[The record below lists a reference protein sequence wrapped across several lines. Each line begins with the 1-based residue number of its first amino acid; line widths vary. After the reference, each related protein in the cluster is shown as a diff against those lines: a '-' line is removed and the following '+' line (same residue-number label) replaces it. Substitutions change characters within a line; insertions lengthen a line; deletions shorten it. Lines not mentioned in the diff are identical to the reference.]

1 MGRGGGWKKE
11 EEEEL
16 KAAKRGHREAAAEGN
31 REEEARWANV
41 IGDIHKR
48 RGEYVEALRWLR
60 IDYEV
65 SVKFLP
71 QRHLL
76 PSCQSLGEVHLRLGH
91 FKEALT
97 YQKKHLELAK
107 EADDLVEQQRAS
119 TQLGRTYYELLL
131 TSENDHSAIRNAKKY
146 FKSSMKLARVL
157 KDKSLSQ
164 KSLFLKELIDA
175 YNNMG
180 MLELELDN
188 YEEAEKL
195 LIQGLKICEDEE
207 VHQYDD
213 ARSRLHHN
221 LGNVYIEL
229 RNWNRAKGHIEK
241 DIEICRKICHTQ
253 GEAKGF
259 INLGEVHSRVQK
271 YEDAK
276 LCYNKALQ
284 ITKRLDDEHALMG
297 QIHQNIET
305 VTKAAKV
312 LEEMKIDEQKLKKL
326 VRDTSNAHGTSKERK
341 LLLEQYAW
349 LDNLMEKARMIN
361 AWPKLKEFSK
371 CQKRVA
377 NELHDKE
384 KQSNSLL
391 VIGESYQ
398 KLRNFSKARKW
409 CMKSWNMYRSI
420 GNLEGQALA
429 KVNIGNVLDS
439 CGDWAGALQAYEE
452 AYKIAVKGDLSNVQ
466 VDALENMHYSHMV
479 RFDNIEEAKKLQ
491 QEITNL
497 KRSLNQL
504 EARDTVSD
512 YCSETESEDG
522 NISDNMLDTED
533 DDGNVANNISEEFDD
548 DTVLASLVHK
558 SRPSKTKASKIRS
571 IPKNVDG
578 LRGMDE
584 STKEVLSKL
593 CSNHSG
599 RKRVRV
605 VISDDEDEES
615 PEIDQSKRT
624 LNGREDSLSTS
635 ERIANAA
642 NSNRNQHT
650 SHPIETRVDSVCTP
664 CPPEESICS
673 FRSVSPIHH
682 GNDGPDLGA
691 SSIGKLSV
699 SKPAASGSKVGTPA
713 SNSQSQGQNAV
724 GVQSSDADHKF
735 WVFKIGEHL
744 VYSDANACTC
754 EGTFSIEFL
763 KVEVACVYYLQIP
776 DEKRSKGLLPIIGEL
791 KYCGKVLDDTD
802 SRDYIDQL
810 ASEQKCIDAVIDD
823 WVPKRLMKLYVD
835 FCTKLSEAPNKKLL
849 KKLYNL
855 EVSEDEVIISDCG
868 LQDLS
873 IKPFLDAL
881 RLHKTI
887 AVLDISHNML
897 GNQTIERLQQ
907 IFSSS
912 SQTYGGLTLD
922 LHCNRFGPTAL
933 FQICECTV
941 MTDRLE
947 VLNLSEN
954 RLTDACGSYLFTILQ
969 KCKALYSLNVEQ
981 CSITSRT
988 VQKMADALHEESV
1001 LSHLSLELSLTG
1013 IKLTK
1018 LMVDKL
1024 CLLAQSSCLSGFLLG
1039 GTSVGS
1045 ACDAIGALLS
1055 NPRCSLRSLTL
1066 DRCSLGLAGIVCIIQ
1081 AIKGND
1087 QLEELR
1093 MAENTNLALER
1104 TLRYDEDEQDA
1115 SPSTDQNK
1123 YTNAG
1128 ANGHIGL
1135 GDLENM
1141 EVPDSEDEEAVNEY
1155 PRAAPGPDGSCA
1167 SSCQRNSSSGCHAIQ
1182 QLADAIISAKQL
1194 KVLDLS
1200 GNGLSEEATQSLYSA
1215 WASGPRG
1222 DGMARKHVV
1231 KEVVHFSVDG
1241 MRCCGLKPCCRRDL
1255 QIKAMKQMAVSSC
1268 YHPPSSIAIPR
1279 FGTGKATMFKFVKA
1293 PVHSCRCSN
1302 AHISQP
1308 AAPVKMVFEDQVR
1321 GVVCYRDDKG
1331 EVICE
1336 GYDEGPRLGMR
1347 LPEKTCFPWP
1357 MGIQVTDFIELS
1369 TLRVF
1374 EDVDF
1379 LKPKKDQKRKF

>member
-1 MGRGGGWKKE
+1 MGRGGGGRWTKE

-16 KAAKRGHREAAAEGN
+16 KAAKRGYREAVAEGN

-60 IDYEV
+60 IDYKV
-65 SVKFLP
+65 SVKYLP

-76 PSCQSLGEVHLRLGH
+76 PSCQSLGEVHLRLGN
-91 FKEALT
+91 FSEALT
-97 YQKKHLELAK
+97 YQKKHLQLAK

-119 TQLGRTYYELLL
+119 TQLGRTYYEILLR
-131 TSENDHSAIRNAKKY
+131 SENDHSAIRNAKKY

-157 KDKSLSQ
+157 KENPSSQ

-195 LIQGLKICEDEE
+195 LVQGLKICEEEE

-241 DIEICRKICHTQ
+241 DIEICRKIRHTQ

-284 ITKRLDDEHALMG
+284 ITKCLEDEDALMD

-312 LEEMKIDEQKLKKL
+312 LEEMKTDEQKLKKL
-326 VRDTSNAHGTSKERK
+326 VRDTSNARGTSKERK

-349 LDNLMEKARMIN
+349 LDNLMEKARMIT

-371 CQKRVA
+371 GQKRVA

-452 AYKIAVKGDLSNVQ
+452 AYRISVEGGLSNVQ
-466 VDALENMHYSHMV
+466 LDALENMHYSHMV

-491 QEITNL
+491 QEIDSL
-497 KRSLNQL
+497 KRMSDQH

-522 NISDNMLDTED
+522 NVSDNILNTED
-533 DDGNVANNISEEFDD
+533 NDGNIANNISEEFDD
-548 DTVLASLVHK
+548 DVVLASLVHK
-558 SRPSKTKASKIRS
+558 SKSSKTKASKIHS
-571 IPKNVDG
+571 SPKNVDESCD
-578 LRGMDE
+578 MDGSPE
-584 STKEVLSKL
+584 EVVSKSF
-593 CSNHSG
+593 SNHSG

-605 VISDDEDEES
+605 VISDDEAEEA

-624 LNGREDSLSTS
+624 LTGRADSLSTS

-642 NSNRNQHT
+642 NRNRNQHT
-650 SHPIETRVDSVCTP
+650 SHPIETKEVDSVCTP
-664 CPPEESICS
+664 CPAEESICS
-673 FRSVSPIHH
+673 FKSGSPVCH

-699 SKPAASGSKVGTPA
+699 SKPAASGSKVGTHA
-713 SNSQSQGQNAV
+713 SNSRPQCQNAV
-724 GVQSSDADHKF
+724 GLQSSDADHKF
-735 WVFKIGEHL
+735 WVFKIGELL
-744 VYSDANACTC
+744 VYLDANACTC
-754 EGTFSIEFL
+754 EGAFSIECL

-791 KYCGKVLDDTD
+791 KCCGKVLDDTD

-810 ASEQKCIDAVIDD
+810 ASEQKCIDVVIDD

-855 EVSEDEVIISDCG
+855 EVSEDEVIVSDCG

-873 IKPFLDAL
+873 ITPFLDAL

-887 AVLDISHNML
+887 AVLDLSHNML

-933 FQICECTV
+933 FQICECAV
-941 MTDRLE
+941 MTNRLE
-947 VLNLSEN
+947 VLNLSGN

-988 VQKMADALHEESV
+988 VQKMADALHEGSA
-1001 LSHLSLELSLTG
+1001 LSHLSLGNNNPISGNTMLSLLSKLASLKRFSELSLTG
-1013 IKLTK
+1013 IKLSK

-1024 CLLAQSSCLSGFLLG
+1024 CVLAQSSCLSGFLLG
-1039 GTSVGS
+1039 GTYIGS
-1045 ACDAIGALLS
+1045 GGATKLTEALSCASQELLRLDLSNCGLTTPDFSQLCTNLSQINIVDLNLGGNSFTLEECDAIRALLS
-1055 NPRCSLRSLTL
+1055 NPQCSLRSLTL
-1066 DRCSLGLAGIVCIIQ
+1066 DRCNLGLAGTVGIIQ
-1081 AIKGND
+1081 ALAGND

-1093 MAENTNLALER
+1093 VAENTNLALQR
-1104 TLRYDEDEQDA
+1104 TLQYDEDAQDV
-1115 SPSTDQNK
+1115 SPGTDQNQR
-1123 YTNAG
+1123 TNAE
-1128 ANGHIGL
+1128 ANDHI
-1135 GDLENM
+1135 DPDKM
-1141 EVPDSEDEEAVNEY
+1141 EVPDSEDEEAVHEDT
-1155 PRAAPGPDGSCA
+1155 RAATGPDGSCA

-1182 QLADAIISAKQL
+1182 ELADAIISAKQL

-1200 GNGLSEEATQSLYSA
+1200 RNGLSEEDIQSLYSA

-1222 DGMARKHVV
+1222 DGMARKHVA
-1231 KEVVHFSVDG
+1231 KEVVHFAVDG
-1241 MRCCGLKPCCRRDL
+1241 MNCCGLKPCCRRDL
-1255 QIKAMKQMAVSSC
+1255 QM
-1268 YHPPSSIAIPR
+1268 
-1279 FGTGKATMFKFVKA
+1279 
-1293 PVHSCRCSN
+1293 
-1302 AHISQP
+1302 
-1308 AAPVKMVFEDQVR
+1308 
-1321 GVVCYRDDKG
+1321 
-1331 EVICE
+1331 
-1336 GYDEGPRLGMR
+1336 
-1347 LPEKTCFPWP
+1347 
-1357 MGIQVTDFIELS
+1357 
-1369 TLRVF
+1369 
-1374 EDVDF
+1374 
-1379 LKPKKDQKRKF
+1379 

>member
-1 MGRGGGWKKE
+1 MGRGGGGRWKKE

-16 KAAKRGHREAAAEGN
+16 KAAKRGYREAVAEGN

-65 SVKFLP
+65 SVKYLP

-76 PSCQSLGEVHLRLGH
+76 PSCQSLGEVHLRLGN
-91 FKEALT
+91 FSEALT
-97 YQKKHLELAK
+97 YQKKHLQLAK
-107 EADDLVEQQRAS
+107 EADDLIEQQRAS
-119 TQLGRTYYELLL
+119 TQLGRTYYEILLR
-131 TSENDHSAIRNAKKY
+131 SENDHSAIRNAKKY

-157 KDKSLSQ
+157 KENPSCQ

-195 LIQGLKICEDEE
+195 LVQGLKICEDEE

-229 RNWNRAKGHIEK
+229 RNWNRAMGHIEK
-241 DIEICRKICHTQ
+241 DIEICRKIRHTQ

-284 ITKRLDDEHALMG
+284 ITKCLEDEDALMD

-312 LEEMKIDEQKLKKL
+312 LEEMKTDEQKLKKL
-326 VRDTSNAHGTSKERK
+326 VRDTSNARGTSKERK

-349 LDNLMEKARMIN
+349 LDNLMEKARMIT

-371 CQKRVA
+371 GQKRVA

-439 CGDWAGALQAYEE
+439 CGDWAG
-452 AYKIAVKGDLSNVQ
+452 GLSIVQ
-466 VDALENMHYSHMV
+466 LDALENMHYSHMV

-491 QEITNL
+491 QEIDNL
-497 KRSLNQL
+497 KKMSDQH
-504 EARDTVSD
+504 EADTVSD

-522 NISDNMLDTED
+522 NASDNILNTED
-533 DDGNVANNISEEFDD
+533 NDGNIGNNVSEEFDD
-548 DTVLASLVHK
+548 DVVLASLVHK
-558 SRPSKTKASKIRS
+558 SRSSKTKASKMHC
-571 IPKNVDG
+571 PKNFDG
-578 LRGMDE
+578 SCGMDE
-584 STKEVLSKL
+584 SPEEVVSKSF
-593 CSNHSG
+593 SNHSG

-605 VISDDEDEES
+605 VISDDEAEET

-624 LNGREDSLSTS
+624 LTGRADSLSTS

-642 NSNRNQHT
+642 NRNRNQHT
-650 SHPIETRVDSVCTP
+650 SHPIETREVDSVCTP
-664 CPPEESICS
+664 CPAEESICS
-673 FRSVSPIHH
+673 FKSGSPVCH

-699 SKPAASGSKVGTPA
+699 SKPAASGSKAGRPA
-713 SNSQSQGQNAV
+713 SNSQPQGQNSV
-724 GVQSSDADHKF
+724 GLQSSDADHKF
-735 WVFKIGEHL
+735 WVFKIGEQL
-744 VYSDANACTC
+744 VYLDANACTC
-754 EGTFSIEFL
+754 EGAFSIESL

-791 KYCGKVLDDTD
+791 KCCGKVLDDTD
-802 SRDYIDQL
+802 SRDYIDQF
-810 ASEQKCIDAVIDD
+810 ASEQKCIDVVIDD

-855 EVSEDEVIISDCG
+855 EVSEDEVIVSDCG

-873 IKPFLDAL
+873 ITPFLDAL

-887 AVLDISHNML
+887 AVLDLSHNML
-897 GNQTIERLQQ
+897 GNQTVERLQQ

-933 FQICECTV
+933 FQICECAV
-941 MTDRLE
+941 MTNRLE
-947 VLNLSEN
+947 VLNLSGN

-988 VQKMADALHEESV
+988 VQKMADALHEGSV
-1001 LSHLSLELSLTG
+1001 LSHLSLGNNNPISGNTMLSLLSKLSSLKRFSELSLTG
-1013 IKLTK
+1013 IKLSK

-1039 GTSVGS
+1039 GTNIGS
-1045 ACDAIGALLS
+1045 GGATKLTEALSCASQELLRLDLSNCGVTTPDFSQVLTNLSQINIVDLNLGGNSFNLEECDAIGALLS
-1055 NPRCSLRSLTL
+1055 NPQCSLRSLTL
-1066 DRCSLGLAGIVCIIQ
+1066 DRCNLGLAGIVGIIQ
-1081 AIKGND
+1081 ALAGND

-1093 MAENTNLALER
+1093 MAENTNLALQR
-1104 TLRYDEDEQDA
+1104 TLQYDEDAQDV
-1115 SPSTDQNK
+1115 SPSTDQNQS
-1123 YTNAG
+1123 TNAE
-1128 ANGHIGL
+1128 ANDHI
-1135 GDLENM
+1135 DPDKM
-1141 EVPDSEDEEAVNEY
+1141 EVPDSEDEEAVHED

-1182 QLADAIISAKQL
+1182 ELADAIISAKQL
-1194 KVLDLS
+1194 KVIDLS
-1200 GNGLSEEATQSLYSA
+1200 RNGLSEEDIQSLYSA

-1222 DGMARKHVV
+1222 DGMARKHVA
-1231 KEVVHFSVDG
+1231 KEVVHFAVDG
-1241 MRCCGLKPCCRRDL
+1241 MDCCGLKPCCRRDL
-1255 QIKAMKQMAVSSC
+1255 QM
-1268 YHPPSSIAIPR
+1268 
-1279 FGTGKATMFKFVKA
+1279 
-1293 PVHSCRCSN
+1293 
-1302 AHISQP
+1302 
-1308 AAPVKMVFEDQVR
+1308 
-1321 GVVCYRDDKG
+1321 
-1331 EVICE
+1331 
-1336 GYDEGPRLGMR
+1336 
-1347 LPEKTCFPWP
+1347 
-1357 MGIQVTDFIELS
+1357 
-1369 TLRVF
+1369 
-1374 EDVDF
+1374 
-1379 LKPKKDQKRKF
+1379 

>member
-1 MGRGGGWKKE
+1 MGRGGGGRWKKE

-16 KAAKRGHREAAAEGN
+16 KAAKRGYREAVAEGN

-65 SVKFLP
+65 SVKYLP

-76 PSCQSLGEVHLRLGH
+76 PSCQSLGEVHLRLGNSS
-91 FKEALT
+91 EALT
-97 YQKKHLELAK
+97 YQKKHLQLAK
-107 EADDLVEQQRAS
+107 EADDLVEQQRGS
-119 TQLGRTYYELLL
+119 TQLGRTYYEILLR
-131 TSENDHSAIRNAKKY
+131 SENDHSAIRNAKKY

-157 KDKSLSQ
+157 KENPSSQ

-195 LIQGLKICEDEE
+195 LVQGLKICDEEE

-241 DIEICRKICHTQ
+241 DIEICRKIRHTQ

-284 ITKRLDDEHALMG
+284 ITKCLEDEDALMD

-312 LEEMKIDEQKLKKL
+312 LEEMKIYEQKLKKL
-326 VRDTSNAHGTSKERK
+326 ARDTSNARGTSKERK

-349 LDNLMEKARMIN
+349 LANLMEKARMIT

-371 CQKRVA
+371 GQKRVA

-384 KQSNSLL
+384 KQSDSLL

-439 CGDWAGALQAYEE
+439 CGDWAG
-452 AYKIAVKGDLSNVQ
+452 GLSNVQ
-466 VDALENMHYSHMV
+466 LDALENMHYSHMV

-491 QEITNL
+491 QEIDNL
-497 KRSLNQL
+497 KRMSDQH

-522 NISDNMLDTED
+522 NVSDNILNTED
-533 DDGNVANNISEEFDD
+533 NDGNIANNSSEEFDD
-548 DTVLASLVHK
+548 DVVLASLVHK
-558 SRPSKTKASKIRS
+558 SRSSKTKASKMHS
-571 IPKNVDG
+571 STKNVDG
-578 LRGMDE
+578 SCGMDE
-584 STKEVLSKL
+584 SPEEDVSKSF
-593 CSNHSG
+593 SNHYG

-605 VISDDEDEES
+605 VISDDEAEEA

-624 LNGREDSLSTS
+624 LTGRADSLSTS
-635 ERIANAA
+635 ERIANTA
-642 NSNRNQHT
+642 NRNRNQHT
-650 SHPIETRVDSVCTP
+650 SHPIETREVDSVCTP
-664 CPPEESICS
+664 CPAEESICS
-673 FRSVSPIHH
+673 FKSGSPVCH

-699 SKPAASGSKVGTPA
+699 SKPAASGSKVGTLA
-713 SNSQSQGQNAV
+713 SNSRPQGQNAV
-724 GVQSSDADHKF
+724 GLQSSDADHKF

-744 VYSDANACTC
+744 VYLDANACTR
-754 EGTFSIEFL
+754 EGAFSIESL

-776 DEKRSKGLLPIIGEL
+776 DDKRSKGLLPIIGEL
-791 KYCGKVLDDTD
+791 KCCGKVLDDTD

-810 ASEQKCIDAVIDD
+810 ASEQKSIDVVIDVIPHLIYHVYNED

-855 EVSEDEVIISDCG
+855 EVSEDEVIVSDCG

-873 IKPFLDAL
+873 ITPFLDAL
-881 RLHKTI
+881 KLHKTI
-887 AVLDISHNML
+887 AVLDLSHNML

-933 FQICECTV
+933 FQVFLLSLNLFIKVKLQICECAV
-941 MTDRLE
+941 MTNRLE
-947 VLNLSEN
+947 VLNLSGN
-954 RLTDACGSYLFTILQ
+954 RLTDACGSYLFTVLQ
-969 KCKALYSLNVEQ
+969 KCKECVFCLHIVTALYSLNVEQ

-988 VQKMADALHEESV
+988 VQKMADALHEGSV
-1001 LSHLSLELSLTG
+1001 LSHLSLGNNNPISGNTMLSLLSKLASLKRFSELSLTG
-1013 IKLTK
+1013 IKLNK
-1018 LMVDKL
+1018 LMADKL

-1039 GTSVGS
+1039 GTNIGS
-1045 ACDAIGALLS
+1045 GCEAIGVLLS
-1055 NPRCSLRSLTL
+1055 NPQCSLRSLTL
-1066 DRCSLGLAGIVCIIQ
+1066 DRCNLGLAGIVGIIQ
-1081 AIKGND
+1081 ALAGND
-1087 QLEELR
+1087 RLEELR
-1093 MAENTNLALER
+1093 IAENTNLALQR
-1104 TLRYDEDEQDA
+1104 TLQYDEDAQDV
-1115 SPSTDQNK
+1115 SPGTDQNQR
-1123 YTNAG
+1123 TNAE
-1128 ANGHIGL
+1128 ANDRI
-1135 GDLENM
+1135 DPDKM
-1141 EVPDSEDEEAVNEY
+1141 EVPDSEDEEAVYEDT
-1155 PRAAPGPDGSCA
+1155 RAATGSDGSCA

-1182 QLADAIISAKQL
+1182 ELADAIISAKQL

-1200 GNGLSEEATQSLYSA
+1200 RNGLSEEDIQSLYSA

-1222 DGMARKHVV
+1222 DGMARRHVA
-1231 KEVVHFSVDG
+1231 KEVVHFAVDG
-1241 MRCCGLKPCCRRDL
+1241 MNCCGLKPCCRRDL
-1255 QIKAMKQMAVSSC
+1255 QM
-1268 YHPPSSIAIPR
+1268 
-1279 FGTGKATMFKFVKA
+1279 
-1293 PVHSCRCSN
+1293 
-1302 AHISQP
+1302 
-1308 AAPVKMVFEDQVR
+1308 
-1321 GVVCYRDDKG
+1321 
-1331 EVICE
+1331 
-1336 GYDEGPRLGMR
+1336 
-1347 LPEKTCFPWP
+1347 
-1357 MGIQVTDFIELS
+1357 
-1369 TLRVF
+1369 
-1374 EDVDF
+1374 
-1379 LKPKKDQKRKF
+1379 